1 MEGTKKFPGQLVFGL
16 DIGTRSIVGTV
27 GYRQDDGKFVVV
39 AQCGKEH
46 ETRAMIDGQIHDIG
60 KVGNTIR
67 EVKERLE
74 FKLTR
79 RLEKVCI
86 AAAGRVLKTVQTH
99 YEVDFGTDK
108 IVTEEDIYAL
118 NSKAIEEAY
127 KEFMQDNDTGMHFY
141 CVGNSVVRYYMNDY
155 SISNLE
161 SHKAKKIGVDM
172 IATFLPDDVVDGL
185 YKAVEH
191 AGLSV
196 ASLTLEPIAAIELA
210 IPEKFRLLNIA
221 LVDVGAGTSDISIT
235 KEGTITAFGMIPIA
249 GDSLTEIIALHC
261 MVDFNTAEVIKREAG
276 EMDVVTYNDIM
287 GLPQQISAK
296 EVEDLLYP
304 AVKKMTD
311 DVAEKIL
318 ELNGDKAVGAVFVV
332 GGGGK
337 IPGYTK
343 ALAEKLGIAPERVAI
358 RGKEVMQTI
367 IFEDTEMEQN
377 SLLVTPIGICLDFY
391 KENHNFIF
399 VSFNDTSVKLY
410 NNDKLTIMDAAMQAD
425 YPSTDLFPK
434 SGKEL
439 KFTVNGKAR
448 FVRGEMGEGA
458 VIALNGE
465 PANLYSPIKENDI
478 IRVFESTAGA
488 PAKMLLE
495 KLPEFKNEI
504 QIFVN
509 GKKVTMPKYPS
520 VNGKVVTGSYEIKE
534 GDEIEFLDYVTVE
547 QIKTAT
553 DIIVEKDVVCMVNN
567 KEASEDTKVYEN
579 FEVIWKLLEKPA
591 EDWLDEEDEA
601 YDSVMEETSEE
612 LAPAKVEQDKAE
624 TKAEEKVQDSV
635 TEQKT
640 NDAADKAKE
649 LLEEEVELPKEPV
662 TMYVMVNGKPVAMS
676 GKPRYVFVDVFNF
689 INFDLSKPQGAIVTT
704 VNGHDAN
711 YMEELHDKDIIE
723 IYWRKQ

>member
-1 MEGTKKFPGQLVFGL
+1 MEGTRKFPGQLVFGL

-27 GYRQDDGKFVVV
+27 GYKRDDGHFVVV

-46 ETRAMIDGQIHDIG
+46 ETRAMLDGQIHDIA

-74 FKLTR
+74 FKLTK

-86 AAAGRVLKTVQTH
+86 AAAGRVLKTIQTH
-99 YEVDFGTDK
+99 TDVEFGTDK
-108 IVTEEDIYAL
+108 IITEEDIYAL

-127 KEFMQDNDTGMHFY
+127 KSFISDNDSDMKFY
-141 CVGNSVVRYYMNDY
+141 CVGSSVVRYYMNDY
-155 SISNLE
+155 SITNLE

-172 IATFLPDDVVDGL
+172 IATFLPDVVDGL
-185 YKAVEH
+185 YKAVES

-249 GDSLTEIIALHC
+249 GDSLTETIAQHC
-261 MVDFNTAEVIKREAG
+261 MVEFNVAEKIKREAG
-276 EMDVVTYNDIM
+276 EKELVTYEDIL
-287 GLPQQISAK
+287 GLPQQISAR
-296 EVEDLLYP
+296 EVEELLYP
-304 AVKKMTD
+304 SVKRMTD

-318 ELNGDKAVGAVFVV
+318 ELNGGKSVGAVFVV

-337 IPGYTK
+337 ITGYTK

-367 IFEDTEMEQN
+367 VFEDTEMEQN

-410 NNDKLTIMDAAMQAD
+410 NNDKMTIMDVAVQAD
-425 YPSTDLFPK
+425 YPSSDLFPK
-434 SGKEL
+434 SGKQL
-439 KFTVNGKAR
+439 SFTVNGKPR

-458 VIALNGE
+458 IIALNGE
-465 PANLYSPIKENDI
+465 PANLYSPVKENDI
-478 IRVFESTAGA
+478 VRVLESTAGA
-488 PAKMLLE
+488 PGKMKLE
-495 KLPEFKNEI
+495 KLPEFKSTFHV
-504 QIFVN
+504 FVN
-509 GKKVTMPKYPS
+509 GQRVTLPKFPS
-520 VNGKVVTGSYEIKE
+520 VNGNIITTSYDIQE
-534 GDEIEFLDYVTVE
+534 GDDIVFLDYVTVDH
-547 QIKTAT
+547 IRTT
-553 DIIVEKDVVCMVNN
+553 MDINVAEDVVCMVNN
-567 KEASEDTKVYEN
+567 KEADKDTKVYEN
-579 FEVIWKLLEKPA
+579 FEVVFKILEKPVEEPVTYEDLLDDASENDLIETA
-591 EDWLDEEDEA
+591 EDNTPVTQKADTS
-601 YDSVMEETSEE
+601 SV
-612 LAPAKVEQDKAE
+612 
-624 TKAEEKVQDSV
+624 EK
-635 TEQKT
+635 EQKT
-640 NDAADKAKE
+640 ESKTEVKE
-649 LLEEEVELPKEPV
+649 ESSEEEKPVVPTEPV
-662 TMYVMVNGKPVAMS
+662 TIYVMVNGSPVKMS
-676 GKPRYVFVDVFNF
+676 GKPKYVFVDVFNF

-723 IYWRKQ
+723 IYWRKF

>member
-1 MEGTKKFPGQLVFGL
+1 VEGTRKFPGQLVFGL

-27 GYRQDDGKFVVV
+27 GYKRDDGHFVVV

-46 ETRAMIDGQIHDIG
+46 ETRAMLDGQIHDIG

-74 FKLTR
+74 FKLTK

-86 AAAGRVLKTVQTH
+86 AAAGRVLKTIQTH
-99 YEVDFGTDK
+99 TDVEFGTDK
-108 IVTEEDIYAL
+108 IITEEDIYAL

-127 KEFMQDNDTGMHFY
+127 KSFISDNDSDMKFY
-141 CVGNSVVRYYMNDY
+141 CVGSSVVRYYMNDY

-185 YKAVEH
+185 YKAVES

-249 GDSLTEIIALHC
+249 GDSLTETIAQHC
-261 MVDFNTAEVIKREAG
+261 MVEFNVAEKIKREAG
-276 EMDVVTYNDIM
+276 EKEVVTYEDIL
-287 GLPQQISAK
+287 GLPQQISAA
-296 EVEDLLYP
+296 EVEELLFP
-304 AVKKMTD
+304 SVKRMTD

-318 ELNGDKAVGAVFVV
+318 ELNGGKSVGAVFVV

-358 RGKEVMQTI
+358 RGKEVMQNI
-367 IFEDTEMEQN
+367 VFEDTEMEQN

-410 NNDKLTIMDAAMQAD
+410 NNDKMTIMDVAVQAD
-425 YPSTDLFPK
+425 YPSSDLFPK
-434 SGKEL
+434 SGKQL
-439 KFTVNGKAR
+439 SFTVNGKPR

-465 PANLYSPIKENDI
+465 PANLYSPVKENDI
-478 IRVFESTAGA
+478 VRVLESTAGA
-488 PAKMLLE
+488 PGKMKLE
-495 KLPEFKNEI
+495 KLPEFKSTFNV
-504 QIFVN
+504 FVN
-509 GKKVTMPKYPS
+509 GQKVTLPKFPS
-520 VNGKVVTGSYEIKE
+520 VNGNIITTSYDIQE
-534 GDEIEFLDYVTVE
+534 GDDIVFLDYVTVDH
-547 QIKTAT
+547 IRTT
-553 DIIVEKDVVCMVNN
+553 MDINVAEDVVCMVNN
-567 KEASEDTKVYEN
+567 KEADKETKVYEN
-579 FEVIWKLLEKPA
+579 FEVLFKILEKPA
-591 EDWLDEEDEA
+591 EEAVTYEDLLDDVPESKTEEK
-601 YDSVMEETSEE
+601 EESSEE
-612 LAPAKVEQDKAE
+612 
-624 TKAEEKVQDSV
+624 EKPVV
-635 TEQKT
+635 PTEPIT
-640 NDAADKAKE
+640 I
-649 LLEEEVELPKEPV
+649 
-662 TMYVMVNGKPVAMS
+662 YVMVNGSPVKMS
-676 GKPRYVFVDVFNF
+676 GKPKYVFVDVFNF

-723 IYWRKQ
+723 IYWRKY

>member
-1 MEGTKKFPGQLVFGL
+1 MEGTRKFPGQLVFGL

-27 GYRQDDGKFVVV
+27 GYKRDDGHFVVV

-46 ETRAMIDGQIHDIG
+46 ETRAMLDGQIHDIA

-74 FKLTR
+74 FKLTK

-86 AAAGRVLKTVQTH
+86 AAAGRVLKTIQTH
-99 YEVDFGTDK
+99 TDVEFGTDK
-108 IVTEEDIYAL
+108 IITEEDICAL

-127 KEFMQDNDTGMHFY
+127 KSFISDNDSDMKFY
-141 CVGNSVVRYYMNDY
+141 CVGSSVVRYYMNDY
-155 SISNLE
+155 SITNLE

-185 YKAVEH
+185 YKAVES

-249 GDSLTEIIALHC
+249 GDSLTETIAQHC
-261 MVDFNTAEVIKREAG
+261 MVEFNVAEKIKREAG
-276 EMDVVTYNDIM
+276 EKELVTYEDIL

-296 EVEDLLYP
+296 EVEELLYP
-304 AVKKMTD
+304 SVKRMTD

-318 ELNGDKAVGAVFVV
+318 ELNGGKSVGAVFVV

-367 IFEDTEMEQN
+367 VFEDTEMEQN

-410 NNDKLTIMDAAMQAD
+410 NNDKMTIMDVAVQAD
-425 YPSTDLFPK
+425 YPSSDLFPK
-434 SGKEL
+434 SGKQL
-439 KFTVNGKAR
+439 SFTVNGKPR

-458 VIALNGE
+458 IIALNGE
-465 PANLYSPIKENDI
+465 PANLYSPVKENDI
-478 IRVFESTAGA
+478 VRVLESTAGA
-488 PAKMLLE
+488 PGKMKLE
-495 KLPEFKNEI
+495 KLPEFKSTFHL
-504 QIFVN
+504 FVN
-509 GKKVTMPKYPS
+509 GQRVTLPKFPS
-520 VNGKVVTGSYEIKE
+520 VNGNIITTSYDIQE
-534 GDEIEFLDYVTVE
+534 GDDIVFLDYVTVDH
-547 QIKTAT
+547 IRTT
-553 DIIVEKDVVCMVNN
+553 MDINVAEDVVCMVNN
-567 KEASEDTKVYEN
+567 KEADKDTKVYEN
-579 FEVIWKLLEKPA
+579 FEVVFKILEKPVEEPVTYEDLLDDASENDLIETA
-591 EDWLDEEDEA
+591 EDNTPVTQKADTS
-601 YDSVMEETSEE
+601 SV
-612 LAPAKVEQDKAE
+612 
-624 TKAEEKVQDSV
+624 EK
-635 TEQKT
+635 EQKT
-640 NDAADKAKE
+640 ESKTEVKE
-649 LLEEEVELPKEPV
+649 ESSEEEKPVVPTEPV
-662 TMYVMVNGKPVAMS
+662 TIYVMVNGSPVKMS
-676 GKPRYVFVDVFNF
+676 GKPKYVFVDVFNF

-723 IYWRKQ
+723 IYWRKF

>member
-1 MEGTKKFPGQLVFGL
+1 MEGTRKFPGQLVFGL

-27 GYRQDDGKFVVV
+27 GYKRDDGHFVVV

-46 ETRAMIDGQIHDIG
+46 ETRAMLDGQIHDIG

-74 FKLTR
+74 FKLTK

-86 AAAGRVLKTVQTH
+86 AAAGRVLKTIQTH
-99 YEVDFGTDK
+99 TDVEFGTDK
-108 IVTEEDIYAL
+108 IITEEDIYAL

-127 KEFMQDNDTGMHFY
+127 KSFISDNDSDMKFY
-141 CVGNSVVRYYMNDY
+141 CVGSSVVRYYMNDY

-185 YKAVEH
+185 YKAVES

-249 GDSLTEIIALHC
+249 GDSLTETIAQHC
-261 MVDFNTAEVIKREAG
+261 MVEFNVAEKIKREAG
-276 EMDVVTYNDIM
+276 EKEVVTYEDIL
-287 GLPQQISAK
+287 GLPQQISAA
-296 EVEDLLYP
+296 EVEELLFP
-304 AVKKMTD
+304 SVKRMTD

-318 ELNGDKAVGAVFVV
+318 ELNGGKSVGAVFVV

-367 IFEDTEMEQN
+367 VFEDTEMEQN

-410 NNDKLTIMDAAMQAD
+410 NNDKMTIMDVAVQAD
-425 YPSTDLFPK
+425 YPSSDLFPK
-434 SGKEL
+434 SGKQL
-439 KFTVNGKAR
+439 SFTVNGKPR

-465 PANLYSPIKENDI
+465 PANLYSLVKENDI
-478 IRVFESTAGA
+478 VRVLESTAGA
-488 PAKMLLE
+488 PGKMKLE
-495 KLPEFKNEI
+495 KLPEFKSTFNV
-504 QIFVN
+504 FVN
-509 GKKVTMPKYPS
+509 GQKVTLPKFPS
-520 VNGKVVTGSYEIKE
+520 VNGNIITTSYDIQE
-534 GDEIEFLDYVTVE
+534 GDDIVFLDYVTVDH
-547 QIKTAT
+547 IRTT
-553 DIIVEKDVVCMVNN
+553 MDINVAEDVVCMVNN
-567 KEASEDTKVYEN
+567 KEADKETKVYEN
-579 FEVIWKLLEKPA
+579 FEVLFKILEKPA
-591 EDWLDEEDEA
+591 EEAVTYEDLLDDVPESKTEEK
-601 YDSVMEETSEE
+601 EESSEE
-612 LAPAKVEQDKAE
+612 
-624 TKAEEKVQDSV
+624 EKPVV
-635 TEQKT
+635 PTEPIT
-640 NDAADKAKE
+640 I
-649 LLEEEVELPKEPV
+649 
-662 TMYVMVNGKPVAMS
+662 YVMVNGSPVKMG
-676 GKPRYVFVDVFNF
+676 GKPKYVFVDVFNF

-723 IYWRKQ
+723 IYWRKY

>member
-1 MEGTKKFPGQLVFGL
+1 MEGTRKFPGQLVFGL

-27 GYRQDDGKFVVV
+27 GYKRDDGHFVVV

-46 ETRAMIDGQIHDIG
+46 ETRAMLDGQIHDIG

-74 FKLTR
+74 FKLTK

-86 AAAGRVLKTVQTH
+86 AAAGRVLKTIQTH
-99 YEVDFGTDK
+99 TDVEFGTDK
-108 IVTEEDIYAL
+108 IITEEDIYAL

-127 KEFMQDNDTGMHFY
+127 KSFISYNDSDMKFY
-141 CVGNSVVRYYMNDY
+141 CVGSSVVRYYMNDY

-185 YKAVEH
+185 YKAVES

-249 GDSLTEIIALHC
+249 GDSLTETIAQHC
-261 MVDFNTAEVIKREAG
+261 MVEFNVAEKIKREAG
-276 EMDVVTYNDIM
+276 EKEVVTYEDIL
-287 GLPQQISAK
+287 GLPQQISAA
-296 EVEDLLYP
+296 EVEELLFP
-304 AVKKMTD
+304 SVKRMTD

-318 ELNGDKAVGAVFVV
+318 ELNGGKSVGAVFVV

-367 IFEDTEMEQN
+367 VFEDTEMEQN

-410 NNDKLTIMDAAMQAD
+410 NNDKMTIMDVAVQAD
-425 YPSTDLFPK
+425 YPSSDLFPK
-434 SGKEL
+434 SGKQL
-439 KFTVNGKAR
+439 SFTVNGKPR

-465 PANLYSPIKENDI
+465 PANLYSPVKENDI
-478 IRVFESTAGA
+478 VRVLESTAGA
-488 PAKMLLE
+488 PGKMKLE
-495 KLPEFKNEI
+495 KLPEFKSTFNV
-504 QIFVN
+504 FVN
-509 GKKVTMPKYPS
+509 GQKVTLPKFPS
-520 VNGKVVTGSYEIKE
+520 VNGNIITTSYDIQE
-534 GDEIEFLDYVTVE
+534 GDDIVFLDYVTVDH
-547 QIKTAT
+547 IRTT
-553 DIIVEKDVVCMVNN
+553 MDINVAEDVVCMVNN
-567 KEASEDTKVYEN
+567 KEADKETKVYEN
-579 FEVIWKLLEKPA
+579 FEVLFKILEKPA
-591 EDWLDEEDEA
+591 EEAVTYEDLLDDVPESKTEEK
-601 YDSVMEETSEE
+601 EESSEE
-612 LAPAKVEQDKAE
+612 
-624 TKAEEKVQDSV
+624 EKPVV
-635 TEQKT
+635 PTEPIT
-640 NDAADKAKE
+640 I
-649 LLEEEVELPKEPV
+649 
-662 TMYVMVNGKPVAMS
+662 YVMVNGSPVKMS
-676 GKPRYVFVDVFNF
+676 GKPKYVFVDVFNF

-723 IYWRKQ
+723 IYWRKY

>member
-1 MEGTKKFPGQLVFGL
+1 MEGTRKFPGQLVFGL

-27 GYRQDDGKFVVV
+27 GYKRDDGHFVVV

-46 ETRAMIDGQIHDIG
+46 ETRAMLDGQIHDIA

-74 FKLTR
+74 FKLTK

-86 AAAGRVLKTVQTH
+86 AAAGRVLKTIQNHTDM
-99 YEVDFGTDK
+99 EFGTDK
-108 IVTEEDIYAL
+108 IITEEDIYAL

-127 KEFMQDNDTGMHFY
+127 KSFITDNDSDMKFY
-141 CVGNSVVRYYMNDY
+141 CVGSSVVRYYMNDY
-155 SISNLE
+155 SITNLE

-185 YKAVEH
+185 YKAVES

-235 KEGTITAFGMIPIA
+235 KEGTITAFGMIPVA
-249 GDSLTEIIALHC
+249 GDSLTETIAQHC
-261 MVDFNTAEVIKREAG
+261 MVEFNVAEKIKREAG
-276 EMDVVTYNDIM
+276 EKEVVTYEDIL

-296 EVEDLLYP
+296 EVEELLYP
-304 AVKKMTD
+304 SVKKMTD

-318 ELNGDKAVGAVFVV
+318 ELNGGKSVGAVFVV

-367 IFEDTEMEQN
+367 VFEDTEMEQN

-410 NNDKLTIMDAAMQAD
+410 NNDKLTIMDVAVQAD
-425 YPSTDLFPK
+425 YPSSDLFPK
-434 SGKEL
+434 SGKQL
-439 KFTVNGKAR
+439 TFTVNGKTR

-465 PANLYSPIKENDI
+465 PANLYTQVKENDI
-478 IRVFESTAGA
+478 VRVLESTAGA
-488 PAKMLLE
+488 PGKMKLE
-495 KLPEFKNEI
+495 KLPEFKSTFNV
-504 QIFVN
+504 FVN
-509 GKKVTMPKYPS
+509 GQKVTLPKFPS
-520 VNGKVVTGSYEIKE
+520 VNGNIITTSYDIQE
-534 GDEIEFLDYVTVE
+534 GDNIEFLDYVTVDY
-547 QIKTAT
+547 IRTT
-553 DIIVEKDVVCMVNN
+553 MDINVAEDVVCMVNN
-567 KEASEDTKVYEN
+567 KEADKDTKVYEN
-579 FEVIWKLLEKPA
+579 FEVIWKLLEKPQ
-591 EDWLDEEDEA
+591 EDWLDDEEDSYEA
-601 YDSVMEETSEE
+601 VMEEPVKESKPEVQKAEASVVTTERKTDTKEEKKEDSSEE
-612 LAPAKVEQDKAE
+612 
-624 TKAEEKVQDSV
+624 EKPPVP
-635 TEQKT
+635 TEPIT
-640 NDAADKAKE
+640 I
-649 LLEEEVELPKEPV
+649 
-662 TMYVMVNGKPVAMS
+662 YVMVNGNPVKMS
-676 GKPRYVFVDVFNF
+676 GKPKYVFVDIFNF

-723 IYWRKQ
+723 IYWRKI